1 MCASLRVTETRRRNE
16 SEGGLVS
23 AEVRSRPVGA
33 AASSTDLFCSQEGLS
48 KSAPVGTRKMV
59 NYA

>member
-1 MCASLRVTETRRRNE
+1 MCASLRVKETRRRNE
-16 SEGGLVS
+16 SEGGFGRRGERLS
-23 AEVRSRPVGA
+23 LGA

-48 KSAPVGTRKMV
+48 KSAFVGTRKMV